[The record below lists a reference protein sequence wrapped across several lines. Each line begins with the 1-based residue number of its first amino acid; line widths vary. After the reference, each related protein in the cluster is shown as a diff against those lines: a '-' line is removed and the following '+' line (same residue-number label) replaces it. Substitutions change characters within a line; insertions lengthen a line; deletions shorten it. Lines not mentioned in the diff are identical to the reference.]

1 MATMPHDV
9 LRRHRLTVDDYHQ
22 MAEAGILADDDRV
35 ELIEG
40 EVLDMSPI
48 GSLHAALVRVLAR
61 WLSEVAGRHAIVA
74 VQDPIH
80 LDDTNEPQ
88 PDIALLTPRADFYA
102 SAHPGPA
109 DTFLAVEVAES
120 SLAYDLGVKVPLY
133 ARHGIP
139 EVWVVDAATRTTH
152 RFRTPTADGYA
163 FREDIPA
170 TEPLAC
176 ESLPSPPAAST
187 AQSLAALLPLG
198 PST

>member
-9 LRRHRLTVDDYHQ
+9 VRRHRLTVDDYHQ
-22 MAEAGILADDDRV
+22 MAGAGILADDDRV

-48 GSLHAALVRVLAR
+48 GSLHAALVAVLSQYLAQQA
-61 WLSEVAGRHAIVA
+61 AGRATVWA
-74 VQDPIH
+74 QNPLH

-88 PDIALLTPRADFYA
+88 PDIALVTPRADFYA

-109 DTFLAVEVAES
+109 DTFLVVEVAES

-152 RFRTPTADGYA
+152 RFLTPAADGYA
-163 FREDIPA
+163 TREDIPA
-170 TEPLAC
+170 TQPLAC
-176 ESLPSPPAAST
+176 EALPSPPAAST
-187 AQSLAALLPLG
+187 AQSLAVLLPLG
-198 PST
+198 PAA